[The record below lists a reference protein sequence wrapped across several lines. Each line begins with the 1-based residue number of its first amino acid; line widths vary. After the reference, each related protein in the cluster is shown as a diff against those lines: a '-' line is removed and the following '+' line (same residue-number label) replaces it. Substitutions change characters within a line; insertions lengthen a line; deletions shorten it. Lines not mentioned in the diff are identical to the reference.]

1 MPILPSEVGGSGP
14 RDEDDYA
21 GSADRTRLRQLCEV
35 LLTSRAK
42 MLGLSQS
49 FAHRLSSLPSDLKS
63 SLVNALG
70 EIIAHL
76 DSFEIKLGD
85 TRLTG
90 KVRLGADGGME
101 AHFPR
106 GEMQVSGH
114 DHPNVLGRTF
124 GGPGFGSQVSAR
136 RDPDLELRAET
147 RNPKPFSAHPAL
159 PAPGGAARRRRRM
172 STEDAP
178 PVREALVERPR
189 SSGGGER
196 DRCAVRDDGDFRYC
210 RECLEKPCRWFPR
223 GAGHPEE
230 AEDDGTYGHLYRLA
244 QERRRKGLNG
254 SPLSRLEHGLLCW
267 VTLAVFS
274 DDPER
279 PEAPYEAR
287 EEALRQLE
295 RMGYVRRVGRKW
307 GPTPSGFEA
316 SGLVGTRGLELDP

>member
-14 RDEDDYA
+14 RDEEAYA
-21 GSADRTRLRQLCEV
+21 GFADRVRLRQLCEV

-63 SLVNALG
+63 SLVNGLG

-90 KVRLGADGGME
+90 KVRLGADAGME

-106 GEMQVSGH
+106 GEMQVTGY
-114 DHPNVLGRTF
+114 R
-124 GGPGFGSQVSAR
+124 SQVTAR
-136 RDPDLELRAET
+136 REQDPDLDSERRASLEGP
-147 RNPKPFSAHPAL
+147 RQHPAL

-172 STEDAP
+172 NAEEGKPA
-178 PVREALVERPR
+178 REALVERR
-189 SSGGGER
+189 ESSGGGER
-196 DRCAVRDDGDFRYC
+196 NRCAVQDDGDFRYC
-210 RECLEKPCRWFPR
+210 RQCLEKPCRWFPR
-223 GAGHPEE
+223 GVVREE
-230 AEDDGTYGHLYRLA
+230 EREEDVTYGHLYRLA
-244 QERRRKGLNG
+244 QERRRKGLSKG
-254 SPLSRLEHGLLCW
+254 ALSPLQHGLLCW
-267 VTLAVFS
+267 VTLSVFT

-316 SGLVGTRGLELDP
+316 SGLVGTRGLEIDP

>member
-14 RDEDDYA
+14 RDEEAYA
-21 GSADRTRLRQLCEV
+21 GFADRVRLRQLCEV

-90 KVRLGADGGME
+90 KVRLGADAGME
-101 AHFPR
+101 AHFPGSEITPIEVR
-106 GEMQVSGH
+106 GTYRGSMHSEAS
-114 DHPNVLGRTF
+114 LE
-124 GGPGFGSQVSAR
+124 GPRQ
-136 RDPDLELRAET
+136 
-147 RNPKPFSAHPAL
+147 HPAL

-172 STEDAP
+172 STEEVKQD
-178 PVREALVERPR
+178 E
-189 SSGGGER
+189 GER
-196 DRCAVRDDGDFRYC
+196 SHCAVEDDGDLRYC
-210 RECLEKPCRWFPR
+210 RECRLEPCRWF
-223 GAGHPEE
+223 GADLKRRREAVVGIARKNVSVVTADAGSREE
-230 AEDDGTYGHLYRLA
+230 DSGDVTYGHLYRLA

-316 SGLVGTRGLELDP
+316 SGLCGTRGLEMDP